1 MMSGEHEGE
10 QQEPEPSGKRL
21 RTVDYGSVVN
31 DLVNDLEDLIKQ
43 LDQYLDNTARNKIS
57 L

>member
-10 QQEPEPSGKRL
+10 QEEPKPSGKRL

-31 DLVNDLEDLIKQ
+31 DLVTDLEDLIKQ
-43 LDQYLDNTARNKIS
+43 LDEDLDNTARNKIS